1 MSHKARK
8 RPSWKQNTV
17 RFKLIIAPAKT
28 QEGQTNRQ
36 KKDRYA
42 NRSGG

>member
-8 RPSWKQNTV
+8 RPSWKKNTV
-17 RFKLIIAPAKT
+17 RYKQIVGPQKT
-28 QEGQTNRQ
+28 REGQENRQ

-42 NRSGG
+42 NRSG